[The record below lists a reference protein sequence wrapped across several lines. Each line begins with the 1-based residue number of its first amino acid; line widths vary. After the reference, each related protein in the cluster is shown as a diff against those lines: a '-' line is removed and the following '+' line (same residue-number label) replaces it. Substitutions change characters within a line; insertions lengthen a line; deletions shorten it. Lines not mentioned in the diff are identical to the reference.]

1 VPEGGPNYYSD
12 VDGK

>member
-1 VPEGGPNYYSD
+1 VPEGGPNYSSD